1 MFNNQKAFTLI
12 EALLALTI
20 TGIIYLISAPT
31 FIKLYDHMKLNQATS
46 VLQSDLHYVRE
57 YNMMPIQGSTL
68 SIRIFHKQ
76 NYYVI
81 IQNNSKIK
89 IKRQF
94 PPGISIPS
102 VSANTTDLTFNNL
115 GHVSNGKTMTIQ
127 SEHFKKNIVFSI
139 GTGGIDI
146 REAN

>member
-1 MFNNQKAFTLI
+1 MFSDNIWNNNNTKANAQQDTLQYYKKFELLKRQFHQK
-12 EALLALTI
+12 EE
-20 TGIIYLISAPT
+20 
-31 FIKLYDHMKLNQATS
+31 KK
-46 VLQSDLHYVRE
+46 
-57 YNMMPIQGSTL
+57 
-68 SIRIFHKQ
+68 
-76 NYYVI
+76 
-81 IQNNSKIK
+81 NNSKIK

-115 GHVSNGKTMTIQ
+115 GHVSNGKTITIQ

>member
-1 MFNNQKAFTLI
+1 MSSSQKAFTLI

-20 TGIIYLISAPT
+20 TGIIYLLSAPT

-46 VLQSDLHYVRE
+46 VLQSDLHYIRE

-76 NYYVI
+76 NYYVV

-89 IKRQF
+89 MKREF
-94 PPGISIPS
+94 PPGVSIPS